1 MEIKNKYEAIA
12 ALNCLIADFEMLR
25 DGQWMPDEASCQA
38 SVEVTQAVLDWIKE
52 N

>member
-25 DGQWMPDEASCQA
+25 DGEWEPDWDSCQA
-38 SVEVTQAVLDWIKE
+38 SMDAAQAVLDWIKE